1 MNLLRFMMILILG
14 SQPIW
19 TSLCFQLLD
28 LHSSIKLSHLMFLN
42 IIHVCFYLLLKIIT
56 IKMSGG
62 FSFKLAFAIPQL
74 TILCLD
80 NLYMKSQ
87 TYMF

>member
-1 MNLLRFMMILILG
+1 
-14 SQPIW
+14 
-19 TSLCFQLLD
+19 
-28 LHSSIKLSHLMFLN
+28 
-42 IIHVCFYLLLKIIT
+42 
-56 IKMSGG
+56 MSGG

-80 NLYMKSQ
+80 NLNMKSQ

>member
-1 MNLLRFMMILILG
+1 
-14 SQPIW
+14 
-19 TSLCFQLLD
+19 
-28 LHSSIKLSHLMFLN
+28 
-42 IIHVCFYLLLKIIT
+42 
-56 IKMSGG
+56 MSGG

-80 NLYMKSQ
+80 ILYMKSQ

>member
-1 MNLLRFMMILILG
+1 
-14 SQPIW
+14 
-19 TSLCFQLLD
+19 
-28 LHSSIKLSHLMFLN
+28 
-42 IIHVCFYLLLKIIT
+42 
-56 IKMSGG
+56 MSGG
-62 FSFKLAFAIPQL
+62 FSFKLAFAIPQV

>member
-1 MNLLRFMMILILG
+1 
-14 SQPIW
+14 
-19 TSLCFQLLD
+19 
-28 LHSSIKLSHLMFLN
+28 
-42 IIHVCFYLLLKIIT
+42 
-56 IKMSGG
+56 MSGG

-80 NLYMKSQ
+80 LYMKSQ